1 MDPFNIAISEVSSVK
16 SFTSPRFACADQ
28 NFDVSMNG
36 QIRFM
41 KEVVPWLEQ
50 EDIIEKYA
58 WFSTSARRKSGLNQE
73 KM

>member
-1 MDPFNIAISEVSSVK
+1 MFHSDADRKLLAGWVITPYSC
-16 SFTSPRFACADQ
+16 TLPRFACADQ
-28 NFDVSMNG
+28 NFDVSMGG

-58 WFSTSARRKSGLNQE
+58 WFSSWDT
-73 KM
+73 